1 MNKPKKSSIF
11 GSEQVLF
18 LRLKKHKDKQAFIE
32 AYDLYIEQ
40 IYRFVYFKIGSKED
54 AEDITSQVFLKCWN
68 YIYEGNLES
77 HDTLKPLLYKIARN
91 TVIDHYRSSKD
102 KQNVSLENAEELS
115 DEKQNLEL
123 GLAVGMDFQK
133 IITEKLPLLKEEYRD
148 VIILRF
154 INELS
159 VSEIARI
166 LGKTSGNI
174 RVLIHRALQ
183 SLQGI
188 ASEEGDEENKQDHD

>member
-1 MNKPKKSSIF
+1 MKKTGKTSIF
-11 GSEQVLF
+11 GGEQVLF

-54 AEDITSQVFLKCWN
+54 AEDITSMVFLKCWN
-68 YIYEGNLES
+68 YIYEGNLEN

-91 TVIDHYRSSKD
+91 TIIDHYRSQKN
-102 KQNVSLENAEELS
+102 KETVSIEA
-115 DEKQNLEL
+115 
-123 GLAVGMDFQK
+123 
-133 IITEKLPLLKEEYRD
+133 ITEPINESENIHEQASTNFDFKNVIEQKLPLLKEEYRD
-148 VIILRF
+148 IIILRF
-154 INELS
+154 INELT

-166 LGKTSGNI
+166 LGKTAGNV

-183 SLQGI
+183 SLQ
-188 ASEEGDEENKQDHD
+188 ELVGDQDEDSSLKNIE